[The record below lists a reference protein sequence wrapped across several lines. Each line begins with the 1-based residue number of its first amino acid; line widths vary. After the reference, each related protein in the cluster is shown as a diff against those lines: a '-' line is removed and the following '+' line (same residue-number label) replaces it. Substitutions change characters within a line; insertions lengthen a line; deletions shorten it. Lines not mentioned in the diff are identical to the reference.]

1 MNVDI
6 KVVPKMHGLLYD
18 NLGMQYYVIAGG
30 RGKGATW
37 SIARYLV
44 KEAMASKKFI
54 MCAREVQTSIRYSSK
69 KTIEDTIEALGLR
82 PFFKFMK
89 LETICKINGSKFIYN
104 GISDMTA
111 GSIKGLEAA
120 DIVWVAESQNI
131 SSKSLKI
138 LLPTVR
144 VEGSHILFD
153 INPESDEDPVYE
165 YFIKNESKVDG
176 LKLLKC
182 SYRDNPWFTKELEGC
197 RINDKRVL
205 SKEDY
210 KWIWE
215 GKTRRYTDAQI
226 FAGYYSVEDYDM
238 LIPMKDRH
246 YFYGV
251 DWGFARD
258 PSVCIR
264 MFFYEDYLFIDGE
277 ARQVECGLDNT
288 PELFDK
294 VMLNRRAWC
303 KADSAR
309 PETIDYMN
317 KRGFRIKPA
326 KKGSNSIGDGILR
339 LKRYRNIIVHPF
351 RCPETAKEFDKYSW
365 KVNKQTEKIIKIP
378 EDKFNHSIDAIRYGT
393 EGKEASSGKT
403 VSKKKKSSNP
413 NY

>member
-6 KVVPKMHGLLYD
+6 KMVPKMHDLLY
-18 NLGMQYYVIAGG
+18 NNPGLQYYVIAGG

-44 KEAMASKKFI
+44 KEAMASTKFI
-54 MCAREVQTSIRYSSK
+54 MCAREVQSSIRYSSK
-69 KTIEDTIEALGLR
+69 KTIEDTICDLGLK

-144 VEGSHILFD
+144 VSGSHIVFD
-153 INPESDEDPVYE
+153 INPESDDDPVYD
-165 YFIKNESKVDG
+165 YFLVNEGKVDG
-176 LKLLKC
+176 LKALRC
-182 SYRDNPWFTKELEGC
+182 SYRDNPWFTTELERC
-197 RINDKRVL
+197 RTNDKRVL
-205 SKEDY
+205 SNEDY
-210 KWIWE
+210 EWIWN
-215 GKTRRYTDAQI
+215 GATRRYTDAQI
-226 FAGYYSVEDYDM
+226 FAGYYSIEDYD
-238 LIPMKDRH
+238 LLVPIKDRK

-251 DWGFARD
+251 DWGYAKD
-258 PSVCIR
+258 PTACIR
-264 MFFYEDYLFIDGE
+264 MFFHQGYLFIDGE
-277 ARQVECGLDNT
+277 SRQVECGLDNT

-294 VMLNRRAWC
+294 VMFNRRDWC
-303 KADSAR
+303 RADSAR

-326 KKGSNSIGDGILR
+326 KKGNNSVGDGILR
-339 LKRYRNIIVHPF
+339 LKRYNNIIIHPT

-365 KVNKQTEKIIKIP
+365 KVNKQTEEIIKTP
-378 EDKFNHSIDAIRYGT
+378 EDKYNHSIDAIRYGT
-393 EGKEASSGKT
+393 EGKEINPGSIVCGK
-403 VSKKKKSSNP
+403 KRNR
-413 NY
+413 NARN